1 MREAFGNCG
10 TIMVISIGSIVGAVM
25 APKESLATAPVTV
38 MIIGVAVTTIPAAML
53 MRRVG
58 RRVGSIISTFVAM
71 AGAELGAY
79 AIAADNFWL
88 FVAVMLPVGSNQAF
102 IQQ

>member
-1 MREAFGNCG
+1 MWPE
-10 TIMVISIGSIVGAVM
+10 
-25 APKESLATAPVTV
+25 ESLATAPATV
-38 MIIGVAVTTIPAAML
+38 MIIGVAVTTISAAML

-58 RRVGSIISTFVAM
+58 RRVGSIISTFMAM

-79 AIAADNFWL
+79 VIPVDNFWR
-88 FVAVMLPVGSNQAF
+88 FVAVMLPVGSSQAF